1 MIKMF
6 AVPTFEAFE
15 EKIGLN
21 ARQQISLLLISIST
35 ILWSVSM
42 LFSKMEIGSYGLI
55 HGINPLFFVS

>member
-21 ARQQISLLLISIST
+21 ARQISLLLISIST
-35 ILWSVSM
+35 ILW
-42 LFSKMEIGSYGLI
+42 
-55 HGINPLFFVS
+55 